1 MGKEGWRERM
11 RKWRVSAWE
20 WSTGSTQPLA
30 AVRLLQ
36 GAPDAWSEVE
46 RHGDRV
52 SPKGPSIKHL
62 VRVEVDKFE
71 PHFGIFRLDSDLSA

>member
-1 MGKEGWRERM
+1 M
-11 RKWRVSAWE
+11 RKWIVSVWE

-46 RHGDRV
+46 WHGDRV

-62 VRVEVDKFE
+62 VRVEVDKFK
-71 PHFGIFRLDSDLSA
+71 PHFDIFRLDSDPSA